1 MSRAWRIEYNGALYQ
16 LISRGNE
23 RSDIFIDKVDRNGF
37 SDAIEEMSERFEID
51 VFDSVMFL
59 SPYPY
64 NFPVSQSPSF
74 PASQLLPYS
83 CQ

>member
-1 MSRAWRIEYNGALYQ
+1 M
-16 LISRGNE
+16 ISRGNE

-74 PASQLLPYS
+74 YLTVANKVYTRLKICKSNLQRM
-83 CQ
+83 